1 MTVLVST
8 HYMDEAERCH
18 RLGYIAYGRLL
29 ACGTPAELIANSGL
43 HTWQVTGQTQ
53 PLFDALNGQP
63 GVELITRFG
72 NTLHLSGRDADR
84 LAQAIAPW
92 RQQPNTQWQAIPPQL
107 EDLFIRLMQSA
118 RDNFAE
124 EEHS

>member
-43 HTWQVTGQTQ
+43 HTWQVSGQTQ
-53 PLFDALNGQP
+53 AIFDVLNGQP
-63 GVELITRFG
+63 GVDLITRFG
-72 NTLHLSGRDADR
+72 NTLHLSGRAPAL

-92 RQQPNTQWQAIPPQL
+92 QHQPDTQWQSIPPQL
-107 EDLFIRLMQSA
+107 EDLFIQLMQSA
-118 RDNFAE
+118 SDNFTQAGT
-124 EEHS
+124 S

>member
-1 MTVLVST
+1 MNA
-8 HYMDEAERCH
+8 D
-18 RLGYIAYGRLL
+18 
-29 ACGTPAELIANSGL
+29 
-43 HTWQVTGQTQ
+43 
-53 PLFDALNGQP
+53 GQP
-63 GVELITRFG
+63 GVDLITRFG
-72 NTLHLSGRDADR
+72 NTLHLSGQDADR